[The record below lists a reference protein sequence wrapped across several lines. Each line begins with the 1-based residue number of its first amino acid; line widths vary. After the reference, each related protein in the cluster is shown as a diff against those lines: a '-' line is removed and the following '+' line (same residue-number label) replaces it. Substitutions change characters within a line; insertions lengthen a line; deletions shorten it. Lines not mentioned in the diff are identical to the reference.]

1 MKIIYGNDI
10 LATLNVRN
18 PFTGGINNN
27 NMSYDEDSCVVH
39 GMWTGGVFILDPTR
53 VVSLIP
59 AILAA

>member
-1 MKIIYGNDI
+1 M
-10 LATLNVRN
+10 
-18 PFTGGINNN
+18 NNN

-59 AILAA
+59 SILMG